1 VAVIAGEE
9 ALGDLKLYRVP
20 VPVTVSAKG
29 LKQIAFLDQNAVEGR
44 LLYTHACAPWNE
56 SDEAEP
62 AGMLLVTV
70 NDEKHGLG
78 KALPMGGVA
87 VFEPSSFGE
96 QLVAE
101 QRIRDYA
108 EGQDVEL
115 ALGDSGQV
123 FARCV
128 LPGGIDPDDQ
138 PERWTTMRATLTNAN
153 PRPVT
158 VRIYLGWPSEWRL
171 RGLRGTR
178 LKDGQT
184 IVEVTV
190 PGNGNREVTW
200 DVRRAGE
207 V

>member
-1 VAVIAGEE
+1 
-9 ALGDLKLYRVP
+9 
-20 VPVTVSAKG
+20 
-29 LKQIAFLDQNAVEGR
+29 
-44 LLYTHACAPWNE
+44 
-56 SDEAEP
+56 
-62 AGMLLVTV
+62 
-70 NDEKHGLG
+70 
-78 KALPMGGVA
+78 
-87 VFEPSSFGE
+87 
-96 QLVAE
+96 
-101 QRIRDYA
+101 
-108 EGQDVEL
+108 
-115 ALGDSGQV
+115 
-123 FARCV
+123 
-128 LPGGIDPDDQ
+128 
-138 PERWTTMRATLTNAN
+138 MRATLTNAN